1 MPPSLASRHPPSRVS
16 RYIMRARNGYS
27 AAQQDVGSIGAI
39 RTVLNDSAR
48 SLAFYA
54 SRFLRRA
61 HYLQNVFAI
70 PPLKNHFI
78 QPGVLFIGYI
88 EAGLGL
94 GESLRGLVRSVA
106 TTKVP
111 FALYPFN
118 YGVESRLIG
127 AFRNEQYDRRRRYRV
142 NVIEMATDQVPTMF
156 REIGRWKTAHSYNI
170 LRTYWELPRAPTQW
184 ANILTGI
191 HEIWVPNRFVADA
204 FRGIFDGPIITVP
217 PCVEIDMQQVLGRGH
232 FGMDQDRFYFMFSF
246 DYFSY
251 PARKNP
257 LAVLRAFQRAFP
269 KGTENVGLV
278 IKSMGPS
285 AHYPDIRSTIL
296 QAAGNDPRIK
306 VVDCMFSRDQMLSL
320 IHQSDCYISLHRS
333 EGFGL
338 GMAEAM
344 ALGKSV
350 IGTDYSGNTDFLSN
364 TTGFPVPYTLRPVRQ
379 GEYVVFSN
387 GENWAEPDEGAAV
400 EAMRLV
406 FHDAPERDRRA
417 GAGKCLIE
425 TRYGQANV
433 ARIAAERLECVLET
447 TTRRPTT

>member
-1 MPPSLASRHPPSRVS
+1 
-16 RYIMRARNGYS
+16 
-27 AAQQDVGSIGAI
+27 
-39 RTVLNDSAR
+39 
-48 SLAFYA
+48 
-54 SRFLRRA
+54 
-61 HYLQNVFAI
+61 
-70 PPLKNHFI
+70 
-78 QPGVLFIGYI
+78 
-88 EAGLGL
+88 
-94 GESLRGLVRSVA
+94 
-106 TTKVP
+106 
-111 FALYPFN
+111 
-118 YGVESRLIG
+118 
-127 AFRNEQYDRRRRYRV
+127 
-142 NVIEMATDQVPTMF
+142 
-156 REIGRWKTAHSYNI
+156 
-170 LRTYWELPRAPTQW
+170 
-184 ANILTGI
+184 
-191 HEIWVPNRFVADA
+191 
-204 FRGIFDGPIITVP
+204 
-217 PCVEIDMQQVLGRGH
+217 MQQVLGRGH
-232 FGMDQDRFYFMFSF
+232 FGMDQERFYFMFSF

-344 ALGKSV
+344 ALGKPV

-417 GAGKCLIE
+417 AAGKRLIE

-447 TTRRPTT
+447 TTQRPTT